1 MTEPRGR
8 LDANE
13 EAELDATPPLRTW
26 TIEDQIRTLEGSI
39 NDIRPLDEH
48 ELNGS
53 YVVYALEDMLEL
65 IQMLRKERDA

>member
-26 TIEDQIRTLEGSI
+26 TIEDQIHRI
-39 NDIRPLDEH
+39 NEALNEMRVLDEH
-48 ELNGS
+48 ELDGAT
-53 YVVYALEDMLEL
+53 VAYALEDMLEL
-65 IQMLRKERDA
+65 IEMIRRGE